1 MEIKD
6 GRIHY
11 RLLNGGGETVTLL
24 CGHMRS
30 LRDFTSIARFLQ
42 AENFQVLLLDNR
54 GSGATECSLDFSL
67 AQMAH
72 DVRNLWRHLGIASSH
87 VVGFSMGGVIAQEV
101 LRQNSMGVA
110 SLAMVSSLSLSRL
123 GEVFSESHWES
134 WPSDFSVLERRLRNY
149 VGPQFLEENSAVIR
163 GMARQIVKEIETT
176 SFQERSEAQRRALR
190 EGSRT
195 PAAHAGSRP
204 IVPTALFHGEM
215 DRIVAPREVE
225 VLRKEFDPIRVHLL
239 PKCGHLLLIEN
250 PNFLFRELKKFF
262 LEL

>member
-176 SFQERSEAQRRALR
+176 FQGGRRRSVAPCVR
-190 EGSRT
+190 
-195 PAAHAGSRP
+195 AHAFGCSRRLP
-204 IVPTALFHGEM
+204 PVCPPPYSMARWIVSLPPE
-215 DRIVAPREVE
+215 R
-225 VLRKEFDPIRVHLL
+225 LR
-239 PKCGHLLLIEN
+239 C
-250 PNFLFRELKKFF
+250 
-262 LEL
+262 